1 MATVSVELLPERERE
16 LVKRAIE
23 LWCSAEDKHDRV
35 VQKADR
41 YYGLYRSYT
50 DLKRSLAG
58 TGSQND
64 RDSIISDA
72 KHGFGADLFIPYTFS
87 IVETTL
93 ARALANNPTMQV
105 KAAPTRRGLEAL
117 MTAEENAENHRV
129 LLERQMSQTKYNLM
143 AQDVAK
149 EGFITGLGVGKSMFE
164 EKVQNGRRVIKP
176 SMVPT
181 TSGIQWVQDKE
192 DRVVYSGPRSEW
204 VSIYDWIADPS
215 GHDVETCRWFI
226 HRFWIDNFAIKARI
240 EQGKWTLPDGLKLED
255 VLSMGSDEKRND
267 LWRERMKQAGF
278 DNPEQRGDQTH
289 EGWEVWD
296 KALGQVTTI
305 LDRTV
310 PMQNG
315 DFPAYCADS
324 LFSIF
329 RPTKVPGE
337 MYGIG
342 EPEAIEDLQE
352 EINVFRQNR
361 RDNALFALQRPFA
374 YFRGMVEESDL
385 AWGPGVGIPVDGDPK
400 DLLFFPPM
408 QDVPNS
414 SYQDAEAFARD
425 IERTTGV
432 DDTGS
437 GVAGTGG
444 ANATATGV
452 MEVQRA
458 AGLRIALKTLRFES
472 EFVKEQARIW
482 TEINQQK
489 VGIGQ
494 DGADEPLFMHGPP
507 KPGDED
513 GMAEGKSVYELGPAT
528 LAGEFD
534 VEPIENSMS
543 PQNTVERQQ
552 RGMQAYQT
560 FGQDPYIEPVKLRE
574 FALENMGFDNPRGMI
589 IVPQEQI
596 TPEEIAA
603 AAQMIAPQLG
613 VDPAVLTDMLAQ
625 GVAEAKAQE
634 EAAVAPGAAAAAG
647 QAQQQA
653 PPQPVE
659 QPPAA

>member
-1 MATVSVELLPERERE
+1 
-16 LVKRAIE
+16 
-23 LWCSAEDKHDRV
+23 
-35 VQKADR
+35 
-41 YYGLYRSYT
+41 
-50 DLKRSLAG
+50 
-58 TGSQND
+58 
-64 RDSIISDA
+64 
-72 KHGFGADLFIPYTFS
+72 
-87 IVETTL
+87 
-93 ARALANNPTMQV
+93 
-105 KAAPTRRGLEAL
+105 
-117 MTAEENAENHRV
+117 
-129 LLERQMSQTKYNLM
+129 
-143 AQDVAK
+143 
-149 EGFITGLGVGKSMFE
+149 
-164 EKVQNGRRVIKP
+164 
-176 SMVPT
+176 
-181 TSGIQWVQDKE
+181 
-192 DRVVYSGPRSEW
+192 
-204 VSIYDWIADPS
+204 
-215 GHDVETCRWFI
+215 
-226 HRFWIDNFAIKARI
+226 
-240 EQGKWTLPDGLKLED
+240 
-255 VLSMGSDEKRND
+255 
-267 LWRERMKQAGF
+267 
-278 DNPEQRGDQTH
+278 
-289 EGWEVWD
+289 VWD

-310 PMQNG
+310 PVQNG

-613 VDPAVLTDMLAQ
+613 IDPAVLTDMLAQ

-634 EAAVAPGAAAAAG
+634 EAAVDNTTLDPGTGGDTVRDKDRAGVKTQIVGLDINAAGSEVLGTGDATNGLDVDVTRVQGTVTIAGAVTNAGTFATQDSEKVADNAGFTDGTTKVQPAGYIFDEVAGTALTENDAAAARIDSKRAQIGVIEDATTRG
-647 QAQQQA
+647 QRAA
-653 PPQPVE
+653 VSAANALKVDGSAVTQPISGRTRR
-659 QPPAA
+659 ASTSGRRRARSRSARRARTRRA